1 MTMNTTTSLH
11 STHRRPVP
19 VVKEPPLQAFIEIY
33 LRNHVAQLTVAKEMD
48 GCIRKYFGPLLATP
62 LEKLTPIQIEEW
74 FHGIGAT
81 SPSMANKSLSILR
94 TMFEKARDW
103 RMFQGDNPCVRIKRY
118 RERSRQRFV
127 QPDEM
132 PRLMAVLQRESEHL
146 QCYFLLCLMV
156 GCRRTEAITIKWQD
170 LDFVTGRWHKPHT
183 KTDRAQTIP
192 VPLALLKRIEVLPKY
207 NEYVFPFEGNR
218 PHIAHK
224 GHLSTSK
231 IFYAWKRI
239 RTAAGLPDVTV
250 HDLRRTTASWL
261 ACHGENLAII
271 GNVLNHSG
279 LQHTAIYAR
288 LNLSPVTRALEV
300 NSARMLPAASPPM
313 TNRTL
318 ASDIDRYP
326 APVRSQPIA
335 PDLERMDMEWPG

>member
-1 MTMNTTTSLH
+1 MKTA
-11 STHRRPVP
+11 THIRDRRLRPVP
-19 VVKEPPLQAFIEIY
+19 MVTERSLQPFIDLY
-33 LRNHVAQLTVAKEMD
+33 LRNHAAQLTVAKEMA
-48 GCIRKYFGPLLATP
+48 GSIRKYFGPLLATP
-62 LEKLTPIQIEEW
+62 LTDLTPIQIEDW
-74 FHGIGAT
+74 FHGVGAS

-103 RMFQGDNPCVRIKRY
+103 RLFSGDNPCVRIKRY
-118 RERSRQRFV
+118 KEHSRNRFV
-127 QPDEM
+127 QPEEM
-132 PRLMAVLQRESEHL
+132 PRLMEVLHRESEQT

-170 LDFVTGRWHKPHT
+170 LDFINGRWHKPHT
-183 KTDRAQTIP
+183 KTDRAQTVP

-224 GHLSTSK
+224 GHLATSK

-239 RTAAGLPDVTV
+239 RAAAGLPDVTV
-250 HDLRRTTASWL
+250 HDLRRTCASWL

-279 LQHTAIYAR
+279 LQDAAIYAR
-288 LNLSPVTRALEV
+288 LNLLPVTRAQEE
-300 NSARMLPAASPPM
+300 NSVRMLPTAPAAPSLAMRPPQQ
-313 TNRTL
+313 TSK
-318 ASDIDRYP
+318 A
-326 APVRSQPIA
+326 
-335 PDLERMDMEWPG
+335 EWEEWPG